1 MSNVKSLIDAIS
13 TGNALET
20 EGSFNAAMAEKIS
33 SRLETMRAEVA
44 QNMFKTPEAVVD
56 ALVNNGQ
63 NVPVA
68 AVTIFTFWEV
78 VEVPVTLPVRVP

>member
-44 QNMFKTPEAVVD
+44 QNMFKTPEAVEAEVMD
-56 ALVNNGQ
+56 TE
-63 NVPVA
+63 NV
-68 AVTIFTFWEV
+68 
-78 VEVPVTLPVRVP
+78 

>member
-20 EGSFNAAMAEKIS
+20 ESSFNTAMAEKIS

-44 QNMFKTPEAVVD
+44 QNMFKIPQADEAEVMD
-56 ALVNNGQ
+56 TE
-63 NVPVA
+63 NV
-68 AVTIFTFWEV
+68 
-78 VEVPVTLPVRVP
+78 